1 MSSTT
6 IRMPALGE
14 SVVEGTVGKWLVQ
27 EGQRVEK
34 DQAVVEILTDKADS
48 EVPAPD
54 AGTVTKILVHEGD
67 VVAVGD
73 ALCEVDSSAAATSG
87 ASPTQGKAARGEAAK
102 PARAEAAT
110 ASRGEAAKT
119 SRAEAPPDEAANK
132 KPALPLPLGRSS
144 SPPPPPRSSA
154 PPPAAQAPQP
164 GATGGNG
171 NGRPYEAAPTS
182 PSVRKL
188 AREQGVD
195 LQQLAGSGEGG
206 RVTREDVLRA
216 AGPEAHRAQQAPEA
230 ADAESESEAAASSG
244 SAPARRGGASAE
256 GTAPALRGGAS
267 ATAAPQQTRGQPA
280 APLAPIGSGSFRVPP
295 YVPRPGDE
303 VVPLSRRRRIIADHM
318 VYSKLTAPHVVT
330 FAECDLHKT
339 DKLRRAHK
347 DRLKQEGVNLTMLA
361 FVAAAVTRAL
371 REFKRLNARMLDD
384 SYVVLGEVN
393 LGIAV
398 DTEEGL
404 VVPVVKHAD
413 ELTVRGLARAIDAL
427 ALKAREGN
435 LTPDD
440 LAGKSFTISNPGR
453 MGNMVGGAIISQ
465 PNVGILRIGEIKKRV
480 VVIEHEEEDLLAI
493 HPVMYMALSYD
504 HRIVDGVAA
513 NSFLHRVVEL
523 IEQADFSL

>member
-6 IRMPALGE
+6 IRMPQLGE
-14 SVVEGTVGKWLVQ
+14 SVVEGTVGKWLVR
-27 EGQRVEK
+27 EGQHVDK

-48 EVPAPD
+48 EVPSPE
-54 AGTVTKILVHEGD
+54 AGTVTKLLVKEGD
-67 VVAVGD
+67 VVAVGA
-73 ALCEVDSSAAATSG
+73 ALCEVEAGAAA
-87 ASPTQGKAARGEAAK
+87 AAGEPSR
-102 PARAEAAT
+102 PARV
-110 ASRGEAAKT
+110 
-119 SRAEAPPDEAANK
+119 P
-132 KPALPLPLGRSS
+132 
-144 SPPPPPRSSA
+144 SPSA
-154 PPPAAQAPQP
+154 PPAAAEKAAPL
-164 GATGGNG
+164 AASSGNG
-171 NGRPYEAAPTS
+171 NGRPSESPSS

-195 LQQLAGSGEGG
+195 LQQISGSGEGG

-216 AGPEAHRAQQAPEA
+216 ASPEARRAAPVEA
-230 ADAESESEAAASSG
+230 E
-244 SAPARRGGASAE
+244 APAR
-256 GTAPALRGGAS
+256 APA
-267 ATAAPQQTRGQPA
+267 AAP
-280 APLAPIGSGSFRVPP
+280 APTPPGALAHPGSGAFRVPP

-330 FAECDLHKT
+330 FAECDLYKT
-339 DKLRRAHK
+339 DKLRRQHK
-347 DRLKQEGVNLTMLA
+347 DHMKKEGVNLTMLA
-361 FVAAAVTRAL
+361 FVAAATVRAL
-371 REFKRLNARMLDD
+371 RENKRLNARMLED
-384 SYVVLGEVN
+384 SYVLLGEIN

-398 DTEEGL
+398 DTPEGL

-427 ALKAREGN
+427 ALKAREGD

-480 VVIEHEEEDLLAI
+480 VVIEHEDEDLMAI

-513 NSFLHRVVEL
+513 NAFLHRVVEL
-523 IEQADFSL
+523 LEAGDFSL